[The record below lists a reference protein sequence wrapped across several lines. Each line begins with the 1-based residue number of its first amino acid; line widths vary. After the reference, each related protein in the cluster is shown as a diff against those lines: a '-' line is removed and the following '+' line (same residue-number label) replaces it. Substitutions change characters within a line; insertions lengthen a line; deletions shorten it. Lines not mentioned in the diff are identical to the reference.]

1 MFIDE
6 ILLTVQSGAGGN
18 GCSAFRREKYVPM
31 GGPAGGDG
39 GRGGDVTL
47 LADPQLTTFGD
58 MEADRVI
65 RAQPGDAGKGGNC
78 SGSDGVDRIVRVP
91 PGTTV
96 YDADTGELVVDL
108 SKPGD
113 SWLAAKGGQGG
124 LGNSR
129 FATATD
135 QAPTRWTPGEPAVR
149 RRLRLELR
157 LLADAGLVGLPN
169 AGKSTMLSR
178 LSNATPRIADYPFTT
193 LEPYLGVVHR
203 SDSRRFV
210 LADLPGLIEGAHAG
224 KGLGDRFLRHV
235 ERTRVIVHLVDL
247 FPVEGADPADAWRTV
262 RAELE
267 AYGQG
272 LAQRPEVVIG
282 TKADLGDAAAA
293 ARRLSAA
300 IGRPVL
306 AASGV
311 SGAGLKEVVRAIAAA
326 IPGAADAPEPPPAAG
341 EAPPRAAAV
350 RVPPKAPRK
359 ARGKAKSPRKPPRS
373 GRGAK
378 ARKPAGK
385 AARKAISKP
394 KRGARKGSRK

>member
-6 ILLTVQSGAGGN
+6 VTLTIQSGAGGD

-65 RAQPGDAGKGGNC
+65 RAPAGGAGKGGNR
-78 SGSDGVDRIVRVP
+78 SGSDGEDRIVRVP

-96 YDADTGELVVDL
+96 FDADTGALAVDL
-108 SKPGD
+108 AKPGAT
-113 SWLAAKGGQGG
+113 WLAAKGGKGG

-129 FATATD
+129 FATSTD
-135 QAPTRWTPGEPAVR
+135 QAPTRFTPGKPAIR

-193 LEPYLGVVHR
+193 LEPYLGIVER
-203 SDSRRFV
+203 PDSRRFV
-210 LADLPGLIEGAHAG
+210 LADLPGLIEGAHTG

-235 ERTRVIVHLVDL
+235 ERTRIIVHLVDL
-247 FPVEGADPADAWRTV
+247 FPTG
-262 RAELE
+262 
-267 AYGQG
+267 GG
-272 LAQRPEVVIG
+272 
-282 TKADLGDAAAA
+282 
-293 ARRLSAA
+293 
-300 IGRPVL
+300 
-306 AASGV
+306 
-311 SGAGLKEVVRAIAAA
+311 
-326 IPGAADAPEPPPAAG
+326 
-341 EAPPRAAAV
+341 
-350 RVPPKAPRK
+350 
-359 ARGKAKSPRKPPRS
+359 
-373 GRGAK
+373 
-378 ARKPAGK
+378 
-385 AARKAISKP
+385 
-394 KRGARKGSRK
+394 